1 MKNLKKVLLF
11 LTAVCA
17 VSFGNNVK
25 KDNKDE
31 MCKDKDNKTVKCPV
45 KVKDNGEM
53 IKKGDSKQNG
63 MKKPEKSKTEKKKKE
78 RATSSK

>member
-17 VSFGNNVK
+17 ISFGTNAK
-25 KDNKDE
+25 KDDE
-31 MCKDKDNKTVKCPV
+31 LCKDKNNNMVKCPV
-45 KVKDNGEM
+45 KVKDKGEM
-53 IKKGDSKQNG
+53 PKKNGSKQNG
-63 MKKPEKSKTEKKKKE
+63 MKSSGKSKTEGKEKE

>member
-1 MKNLKKVLLF
+1 MKNLKKILLL
-11 LTAVCA
+11 LTAICA

-31 MCKDKDNKTVKCPV
+31 LCKDKDNKTVKCPV
-45 KVKDNGEM
+45 KVKDNDEM
-53 IKKGDSKQNG
+53 TKKNGSKQNG
-63 MKKPEKSKTEKKKKE
+63 MKKPEKSKTEKKEKE